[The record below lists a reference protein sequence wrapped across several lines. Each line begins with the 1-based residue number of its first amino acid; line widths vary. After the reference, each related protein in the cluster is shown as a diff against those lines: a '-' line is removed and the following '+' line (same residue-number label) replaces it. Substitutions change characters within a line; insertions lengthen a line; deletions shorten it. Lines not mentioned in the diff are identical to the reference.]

1 MLWLSSSNPA
11 NFCSLLEI
19 LISTLPEVIM
29 NSKVQENKND
39 MMFSIPPEKF
49 RERISERAA
58 IIKNCAEP
66 VIIKIKIAGFAK

>member
-1 MLWLSSSNPA
+1 
-11 NFCSLLEI
+11 
-19 LISTLPEVIM
+19 M